1 MIAVIVS
8 ESSIVLGALVRS
20 LEGSF
25 PTIEKCTKLSEL
37 RSRPDIRGSVIIFD
51 LSRPSEDIPELLQM
65 AQGSSLNRMI
75 ILTKETHDLREF
87 ASLIGKVGAIMPHTS
102 DLEEIALVARVVR
115 TGLFLLPSAM
125 ISFLQTPKAKTVDAV
140 AIASSLTYRELSV
153 LALIAKGCSNKVI
166 ARNLGINDTTVRV
179 HVRSVL
185 RKIGVHNRTEAA
197 LFVMNHQESE
207 TVSVPTLPAP
217 MASAIDLRLMAS

>member
-8 ESSIVLGALVRS
+8 ESSIVLGALERS

-25 PTIEKCTKLSEL
+25 STIEKCTTLSEL
-37 RSRPDIRGSVIIFD
+37 RSRPDNRETVIIFD
-51 LSRPSEDIPELLQM
+51 INRPSEDVPAVLQM
-65 AQGSSLNRMI
+65 AHGSPLGRMI

-87 ASLIGKVGAIMPHTS
+87 GPLVGKVGAIMPHTS

-115 TGLFLLPSAM
+115 AGLFLLPSGM
-125 ISFLQTPKAKTVDAV
+125 ISYLQPPKTKTVDAV
-140 AIASSLTYRELSV
+140 AIASSLTYREAGV

-179 HVRSVL
+179 HVRAVL

-197 LFVMNHQESE
+197 LFVMNHHEPD
-207 TVSVPTLPAP
+207 TVRAPGLPAP
-217 MASAIDLRLMAS
+217 MAATIDLRMMAS